1 MTSPAAVRYPMLIRF
16 LGCHHTETATARMA
30 SLLVNGTLALD
41 AGALTSTLTSEEQS
55 QIQGV
60 LITHHH
66 YDHVRDIPT
75 LALGGYG
82 SKVTLPVFGTPAT
95 LDFLKSHLLDGSL
108 YPDFTEIPS
117 AEEPR
122 LRLIPLQPREEHEM
136 CSFKITPTPVA
147 HSVPAV
153 GYTVTSSNKRS
164 FFYTGDTN
172 GEGLAGIWQ
181 ALNPDLVIVETT
193 FSDSQESLARLTH
206 HMTPALLEQ
215 EVHKLQMN
223 NGTVPRIIVVHMNP
237 QAEEEIVG
245 ELDQVAS
252 RLGISITVAYEGMV
266 IEV

>member
-1 MTSPAAVRYPMLIRF
+1 MLIRF
-16 LGCHHTETATARMA
+16 LGCHHTETATNRLA
-30 SLLVNGTLALD
+30 SLLVDGTLALD
-41 AGALTSTLTSEEQS
+41 AGALTSTLTSEEQL

-66 YDHVRDIPT
+66 YDHVRDLPT

-82 SKVTLPVFGTPAT
+82 SRVTLPVFGTPET
-95 LDFLKSHLLDGSL
+95 LEFVKRHLLDGSL

-117 AEEPR
+117 PEEPR
-122 LRLIPLQPREEHEM
+122 LRLIPLQPREEHEV
-136 CSFKITPTPVA
+136 CGLKISPIPVP

-153 GYTVTSSNKRS
+153 GYTVRSSDGRS
-164 FFYTGDTN
+164 LFYGGDTN
-172 GEGLAGIWQ
+172 GEGLAETWQ

-193 FSDSQESLARLTH
+193 FPDSQEPLARLTH

-215 EVHKLQMN
+215 EVRKLQAN
-223 NGTVPRIIVVHMNP
+223 DGTVPRIIVVHLDS

-245 ELDQVAS
+245 ELDQLAS
-252 RLGISITVAYEGMV
+252 RRGITITVAYEGMV